1 LPAYRLVLDSR
12 WPQERRISAE
22 ALGMTTKDQPPC
34 VVVAEDQDDSRSALA
49 RLLARSGFVVH
60 SAATVAEAAELA
72 ARHGCDLLI
81 SDLCLPD
88 GSGLELMRRVKA
100 MHRDSKGIAMTGFTS
115 PEDVQ
120 ACVEAGFER
129 FLPKPV
135 SFSALLTEIGRLLK
149 QDGQAEEV
157 RRGRA

>member
-1 LPAYRLVLDSR
+1 MSTRDR
-12 WPQERRISAE
+12 
-22 ALGMTTKDQPPC
+22 PPC

-49 RLLARSGFVVH
+49 RLLANSGFVVH
-60 SAATVAEAAELA
+60 SAATVAEAADLA

-81 SDLCLPD
+81 SDIGLPD

-100 MHRDSKGIAMTGFTS
+100 MHRDAKGIALTGFTS
-115 PEDVQ
+115 PEDVR

-135 SFSALLTEIGRLLK
+135 SFAALLTEVGRLLK
-149 QDGQAEEV
+149 NDGDVAF
-157 RRGRA
+157 R